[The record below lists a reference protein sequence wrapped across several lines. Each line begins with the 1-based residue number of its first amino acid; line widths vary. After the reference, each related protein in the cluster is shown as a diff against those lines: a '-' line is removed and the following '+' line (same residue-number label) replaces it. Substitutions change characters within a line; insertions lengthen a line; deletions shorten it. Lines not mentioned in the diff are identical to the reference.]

1 MRSGQACETRRT
13 SLPIAVLVLRVGG
26 DVVSLSA
33 ALPIALVVLVLYLVP
48 TVVAMVRAVPNRGS
62 VIVVNIFLGWT
73 LIGWVVAL
81 AMAARSK
88 APVL

>member
-1 MRSGQACETRRT
+1 M
-13 SLPIAVLVLRVGG
+13 
-26 DVVSLSA
+26 SLSV

-62 VIVVNIFLGWT
+62 VMVVNIFLGWT

-88 APVL
+88 APAL